1 MFAPEVQNTPYEQ
14 PSHGVVDHV
23 VDMVSYG
30 VPFRLAAESPEMIE
44 RMRRHAPY
52 GSATCMPSASGARS
66 FAVRAAQ
73 SGTTYQVL
81 ADGELLVDGEA
92 MAPALVQLG
101 GHLMIHVAE
110 YAPEFVFVHAGVV
123 AWQGRA
129 LLLPGVSHAGKS
141 TLVAELVRAGATYY
155 SDEFAL
161 LDSHGRVHPFARD
174 LRIRRPGKPDQTSV
188 PVTHL
193 KGRAGTQALHR
204 RDDRLHRIR
213 AGCLLGSATGI
224 PCQSRAGNA
233 AAYRARAANP
243 GEGPGHCFH
252 CGAKC
257 RRLEVFARRSRSGCA
272 GPYRCPGR
280 GRSAGMRPGMHLL
293 LALLR
298 GEASAGDGSAEQ
310 WGAALDIAR
319 QENIL
324 LWTAARLRSIP
335 GALPPG
341 LDARLRQIHRDAQVS
356 AFFWT
361 STLRSILADFHER
374 GIPVVSLK
382 GPWMAERLCGDAA
395 LRPCTDLDLLV
406 RPVDLVRSEALLS
419 QLGFMPR
426 RHRDDHERPWCR
438 ETVTV
443 DLHHDVEHPLAFDFD
458 VKRAWEQTLPSDF
471 QGVPAR
477 LLAPADELLFLCL
490 HSARHRFERLSH
502 SLDLTFA
509 FQKLPLPC
517 AGSGSRRDDEVA
529 RLVAFGSMMAA
540 RLDPCCTAQ
549 LSLDLPVPAGSG
561 WSGLPTT
568 FGWNA

>member
-1 MFAPEVQNTPYEQ
+1 MAFLFGLQ
-14 PSHGVVDHV
+14 PKVPRCSSGCGGTRP
-23 VDMVSYG
+23 MV
-30 VPFRLAAESPEMIE
+30 RL
-44 RMRRHAPY
+44 HAC
-52 GSATCMPSASGARS
+52 ASASGARS

-73 SGTTYQVL
+73 SGATYQVL

-92 MAPALVQLG
+92 MAPALIQLG

-213 AGCLLGSATGI
+213 AGCLLGSATGV
-224 PCQSRAGNA
+224 PWQSRAGNA

-243 GEGPGHCFH
+243 GAGPGHCFRY
-252 CGAKC
+252 GAKC

-272 GPYRCPGR
+272 GPHRCPGR

-324 LWTAARLRSIP
+324 PWTAARLRSIP

-361 STLRSILADFHER
+361 STLRTLLADFHER

-406 RPVDLVRSEALLS
+406 RPVDLARSEALLS
-419 QLGFMPR
+419 QLRLCAQASPR
-426 RHRDDHERPWCR
+426 RSRAALVSRDCHGGFASRR
-438 ETVTV
+438 
-443 DLHHDVEHPLAFDFD
+443 
-458 VKRAWEQTLPSDF
+458 RASAGIRLRYKACLGANPSVGLSGCPGPASGARRRAALSLPSQRAPPLRAPQPHPRSHLCF
-471 QGVPAR
+471 SE
-477 LLAPADELLFLCL
+477 APAALC
-490 HSARHRFERLSH
+490 RQRF
-502 SLDLTFA
+502 
-509 FQKLPLPC
+509 
-517 AGSGSRRDDEVA
+517 
-529 RLVAFGSMMAA
+529 AA
-540 RLDPCCTAQ
+540 RP
-549 LSLDLPVPAGSG
+549 
-561 WSGLPTT
+561 
-568 FGWNA
+568 